1 MNERNKNWSTQSSF
15 FLLYAFQM
23 QLYELQLQ
31 ELPLSCYLFS
41 SFKPALTHN
50 CATSLPPEIGL
61 QFIQGLSEAQASSS
75 SSQVT
80 EPFSP
85 DTSERPILQAIC
97 GSMCALLPCKVS
109 TQTQRW
115 FVCLPSIGMYD
126 SKHCSGRVY
135 KSFYPVPFS
144 MRATRTLI
152 ALL

>member
-1 MNERNKNWSTQSSF
+1 MNERKKNWSTQSYF
-15 FLLYAFQM
+15 FLLFAFQM

-31 ELPLSCYLFS
+31 ELPLSYYLFL
-41 SFKPALTHN
+41 SFKPALTHKYT
-50 CATSLPPEIGL
+50 TSLPPEIGL
-61 QFIQGLSEAQASSS
+61 QFMQGLSETQANSS

-80 EPFSP
+80 EQFSP
-85 DTSERPILQAIC
+85 DASERPILQAIC
-97 GSMCALLPCKVS
+97 GSMCAFLPCKVS

-115 FVCLPSIGMYD
+115 FVCLPSIGMYN

-135 KSFYPVPFS
+135 KFFYPVPFS